1 MRLHFWEFS
10 NWYLHSFR
18 RLNSLLWNEL
28 ELNIYFKY
36 SKYRSFS
43 PKNCTLH
50 SNSLWIFL
58 GIRPESHSTETGTH
72 FQKGLPF
79 IHFNRLANR
88 PNMAFGI
95 FSPSVCKTVQQ
106 RRLPNKQIQI
116 VVFCR
121 RPKFRNLRNF
131 LENVMQPFLISF
143 HFFFFLIS
151 ECYGNNPITF
161 FFALALETMR
171 KLNYKLEKSII

>member
-95 FSPSVCKTVQQ
+95 FSPSELQNGIATKIAQQ
-106 RRLPNKQIQI
+106 TDPNRRFLPEAKI
-116 VVFCR
+116 
-121 RPKFRNLRNF
+121 PKFAQFSRKWNAAF
-131 LENVMQPFLISF
+131 SDLISF
-143 HFFFFLIS
+143 FFFNFWVLWQ
-151 ECYGNNPITF
+151 
-161 FFALALETMR
+161 
-171 KLNYKLEKSII
+171 